1 MSESETNRNHN
12 ADAKESGYDI
22 YGPRH
27 RALQAQFEVEKLAD
41 RVADIIVKPAISDE
55 QKAFIESRD
64 MFFLSTIDHRGY
76 PTCSYKG
83 GDRGFVQVI
92 DSETLVFPSYDGN
105 GMFLSMGN
113 IEANDKIGM
122 LFIDFETPNR
132 VRLHGTAS
140 VRENDPLMSRFPGA
154 QLLVRVALTE
164 IFFNCPRYVHT
175 YKRVASSHYAP
186 RVGHEPPPPQWKRID
201 AVQDALP
208 ERDRTIAE
216 KLGGILS
223 PEEYGALVE
232 SGKA

>member
-1 MSESETNRNHN
+1 MSESETNHH
-12 ADAKESGYDI
+12 ADAEPEKTSRDI
-22 YGPRH
+22 YGPTQRS
-27 RALQAQFEVEKLAD
+27 LQAHFEVEKLAD
-41 RVADIIVKPAISDE
+41 RVADIIVTPTISGE

-83 GDRGFVQVI
+83 GDVGFVQVI
-92 DSETLVFPSYDGN
+92 DDKTLVFPSYDGN

-132 VRLHGTAS
+132 VRLHGVAT
-140 VRENDPLMSRFPGA
+140 VQENDPLMSRFPGA
-154 QLLVRVALTE
+154 QLLVWVALTE

-175 YKRVASSHYAP
+175 YKRVASSRYAP
-186 RVGHEPPPPQWKRID
+186 RVDHEPPPPQWKRID

-208 ERDRTIAE
+208 QRDKDLADR
-216 KLGGILS
+216 LGGVLS
-223 PEEYGALVE
+223 PDEYSALVLKGE
-232 SGKA
+232 G